1 MVYIGFRCSSIY
13 VMNPVMKLLLGSKIS
28 QFYGILSK
36 IAYFHYL
43 RALKSKS

>member
-13 VMNPVMKLLLGSKIS
+13 VMNPVMKLKKKKKIS

-36 IAYFHYL
+36 IAYIH
-43 RALKSKS
+43 